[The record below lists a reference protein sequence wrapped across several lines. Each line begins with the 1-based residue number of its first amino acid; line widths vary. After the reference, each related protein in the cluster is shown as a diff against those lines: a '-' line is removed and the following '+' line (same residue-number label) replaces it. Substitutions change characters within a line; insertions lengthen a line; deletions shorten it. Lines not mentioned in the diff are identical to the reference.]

1 MQQKALLHLILAAF
15 LLQACTKK
23 AVPLLVVEPKKLSIE
38 EIDFEYFHGKARV
51 NFRDDKKEREVKAT
65 IRVRKDSVIWMTFS
79 VVGVQ
84 GGKALINKDSIV
96 IVSTVDKEYY
106 VFDYAELSKRF
117 RFTIDYDVIQA
128 AFLGNLVVPRLPED
142 TIVPESSFNLLQQTR
157 GTVSIKNYINAASTK
172 LEKVDMKESDTNN
185 SLSINYTNFQQVGP
199 KIFPYNGV
207 ISLFYKTA
215 AGILNNTITFEY
227 TKAEVGDREL
237 RFPFNIPRKY
247 ERR

>member
-1 MQQKALLHLILAAF
+1 MQQKALLYLILAGLIF
-15 LLQACTKK
+15 QACTKK
-23 AVPLLVVEPKKLSIE
+23 AIPVLVVEPKKIEIE

-51 NFRDDKKEREVKAT
+51 NFRDNKKERDVKST
-65 IRVRKDSVIWMTFS
+65 IRIRKDSIIWMNFS

-84 GGKALINKDSIV
+84 GGKAIINKDSIV

-106 VFDYAELSKRF
+106 VFGYTELSERF
-117 RFTIDYDVIQA
+117 KFKIDYDLIQA
-128 AFLGNLVVPRLPED
+128 AFLGNPVAARQPTD
-142 TIVPESSFNLLQQTR
+142 IVSNDPSFNILQQTR
-157 GTVSIKNYINAASTK
+157 GPVSIKSFINAASTK
-172 LEKVDMKESDTNN
+172 VEKVEMTESNTNN
-185 SLSINYTNFQQVGP
+185 SLIINYSNFQQVGP

>member
-1 MQQKALLHLILAAF
+1 MLQKSFFYLILIV
-15 LLQACTKK
+15 LTLQACTKK
-23 AVPLLVVEPKKLSIE
+23 ATPILSIEPKSLSIE
-38 EIDFEYFHGKARV
+38 EIDFDYFHGKARV

-96 IVSTVDKEYY
+96 IVSTIDKEYY
-106 VFDYAELSKRF
+106 VFDYKELSERF
-117 RFTIDYDVIQA
+117 RFTIDYSVIQA

-142 TIVPESSFNLLQQTR
+142 KIVQDGSFNLLQQTR
-157 GTVSIKNYINAASTK
+157 GTVSIKNYINTASTK
-172 LEKVDMKESDTNN
+172 LEKVDMRESDTNN
-185 SLSINYTNFQQVGP
+185 SLTLNYTNFQQVGP

>member
-1 MQQKALLHLILAAF
+1 MQQKALLYLILATF
-15 LLQACTKK
+15 MLQACTKK
-23 AVPLLVVEPKKLSIE
+23 AVPILTVEPTNLSIE
-38 EIDFEYFHGKARV
+38 EIDFEYFHGKARI
-51 NFRDDKKEREVKAT
+51 NFRDDKKERDVKST
-65 IRVRKDSVIWMTFS
+65 IRIRKDSVIWMNFS

-106 VFDYAELSKRF
+106 VFSYAELSKRF
-117 RFTIDYDVIQA
+117 SFTIDYDVIQA
-128 AFLGNLVVPRLPED
+128 AFLGNLIIPRLAED
-142 TIVPESSFNLLQQTR
+142 NIVQESSFNLLHQAR

-172 LEKVDMKESDTNN
+172 LEKVEMRESDTNN
-185 SLSINYTNFQQVGP
+185 SLIINYTNFQQVGP

-207 ISLFYKTA
+207 ISLFYKTVS
-215 AGILNNTITFEY
+215 GVLSNTITFEY

>member
-1 MQQKALLHLILAAF
+1 MQKKALLYLIFAVLAF
-15 LLQACTKK
+15 QACTKK
-23 AVPLLVVEPKKLSIE
+23 AIPIITIEPKNLSIE
-38 EIDFEYFHGKARV
+38 EIDFEYFHGKARI
-51 NFRDDKKEREVKAT
+51 NFKDDKKEREVKST
-65 IRVRKDSVIWMTFS
+65 IRVRKDSLIWMTFS
-79 VVGVQ
+79 VVGFQ
-84 GGKALINKDSIV
+84 GGKALISRDSIV

-117 RFTIDYDVIQA
+117 KFTVDYDVIQA
-128 AFLGNLVVPRLPED
+128 AFLGNLIIPRLPED
-142 TIVPESSFNLLQQTR
+142 NVVQETSFNILQQTR

-172 LEKVDMKESDTNN
+172 LEMVEMKESEANN
-185 SLSINYTNFQQVGP
+185 SLIINYTNFQQVGP

-207 ISLFYKTA
+207 ISVFYKTMS
-215 AGILNNTITFEY
+215 GVLSNTISFEY

>member
-1 MQQKALLHLILAAF
+1 M
-15 LLQACTKK
+15 
-23 AVPLLVVEPKKLSIE
+23 
-38 EIDFEYFHGKARV
+38 
-51 NFRDDKKEREVKAT
+51 
-65 IRVRKDSVIWMTFS
+65 
-79 VVGVQ
+79 
-84 GGKALINKDSIV
+84 

-142 TIVPESSFNLLQQTR
+142 SIKPESSFNLLQQTR
-157 GTVSIKNYINAASTK
+157 GTVSINNYINAASTK

-185 SLSINYTNFQQVGP
+185 SLTINYTNFQQVGP
-199 KIFPYNGV
+199 KIFPYNGI

-215 AGILNNTITFEY
+215 AGVLNNTITFEY